1 MRISRLINIIMLL
14 LQQEI
19 ISATKLAQIF
29 EVSTRSIY
37 RDVETL
43 NLAGIPIYSIRGRN
57 GGIGILPNYKVDKNL
72 LNADDINNLMVAL
85 NGVHSL
91 ISSPDVK
98 NTIKKIQSMYDANEH
113 QMELLIEHT
122 EWIGSLELKNIV
134 EKINL
139 SIKKQRYLS
148 FSYSDRDG
156 LSSKRKIEPY
166 RLIYKGNRWYVQG
179 YSLKRKDFRT
189 FRLSRISE
197 LEFLEESFLPRN
209 FPNKKLAL
217 PVLPTPVLYSIKVK
231 VSILARDIFVERF
244 GSQNIEE
251 ISEEFF
257 TSSLKLPNNENTYRL
272 LLSFGKRIQI
282 ISNGELENSYRTYL
296 VDLISINGLL

>member
-72 LNADDINNLMVAL
+72 LNADDINNLIIAL

-122 EWIGSLELKNIV
+122 EWIGSLEIKNIV

-139 SIKKQRYLS
+139 SIKKQNYLS

-156 LSSKRKIEPY
+156 ISSKRKIEPY
-166 RLIYKGNRWYVQG
+166 RLIYKGNRWYIQG

-189 FRLSRISE
+189 FRLSRISD
-197 LEFLEESFLPRN
+197 LEFLEESFLPRK
-209 FPNKKLAL
+209 FPNKKLSL
-217 PVLPTPVLYSIKVK
+217 PEFPTPVLYSIKVQ

-244 GSQNIEE
+244 GSQNIKEM
-251 ISEEFF
+251 SENYF

-296 VDLISINGLL
+296 IDLIAINGLV